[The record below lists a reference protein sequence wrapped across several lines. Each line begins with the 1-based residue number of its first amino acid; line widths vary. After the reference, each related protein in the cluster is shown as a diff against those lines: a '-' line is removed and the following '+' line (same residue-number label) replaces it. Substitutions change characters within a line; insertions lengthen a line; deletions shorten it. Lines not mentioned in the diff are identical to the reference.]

1 MGKNARSNKSAP
13 VPNGALVIIGGAEDR
28 DKDQDKRQARHLEIL
43 SGFLKLIKARHP
55 VIEVVTSASADEP
68 EKTFED
74 YKNSFESI
82 CQCTVNHIYH
92 AARDHVNIEEIRDRL
107 NAADA
112 VFMSGGDQL
121 RLTSIYGG
129 TEFLQI
135 LKDRYIFDRLVVG
148 GTSAGAMALSTPM
161 IYAGVGRDEL
171 IAGNVKATMGME
183 FLKDVCIDTHF
194 VDRGRFVRMAQVIA
208 TNPSS
213 IGIGIEENTALVVTG
228 GLNAE
233 ILGFGVVIIID
244 ARKSLNS
251 NVVEFDDEI
260 PISIRGLQVN
270 ILGKGDKYT
279 IPQMNEPHH

>member
-1 MGKNARSNKSAP
+1 MGKDARRKRSAP

-28 DKDQDKRQARHLEIL
+28 ENNEDKRHERHLEIL
-43 SGFLKLIKARHP
+43 SGFLKLTKARNP
-55 VIEVVTSASADEP
+55 VIEVITSAASDEP
-68 EKTFED
+68 EQTFED

-82 CQCTVNHIYH
+82 CKCTVNHIYH
-92 AARDHVNIEEIRDRL
+92 PAREDIQIDEVRERL
-107 NAADA
+107 IAADA

-121 RLTSIYGG
+121 RLTSVYGG

-135 LKDRYIFDRLVVG
+135 LKDRYIFDSLVVG

-213 IGIGIEENTALVVTG
+213 IGIGVEENTALIVTR
-228 GLNAE
+228 GLEAE
-233 ILGFGVVIIID
+233 VLGFGVVIVID

-251 NVVEFDDEI
+251 NVVEFDDEL
-260 PISIRGLQVN
+260 PISIRGLQVD

>member
-1 MGKNARSNKSAP
+1 MGKNSRSNKSAP

-28 DKDQDKRQARHLEIL
+28 DNNQDKRQARHLEIL
-43 SGFLKLIKARHP
+43 SGFLKLSKARHP
-55 VIEVVTSASADEP
+55 VIEVVTSAASDEP

-74 YKNSFESI
+74 YKNSFASI
-82 CQCTVNHIYH
+82 CKCTVNHIYH
-92 AARDHVNIEEIRDRL
+92 SAREDVKIEEIRTRL

-233 ILGFGVVIIID
+233 VLGFGVVIIID

-260 PISIRGLQVN
+260 PISIRGLQVD
-270 ILGKGDKYT
+270 ILGKGDKYN